1 VRELIQAK
9 HADVVDGVA
18 RYAFTELDPARLL
31 TEENVGSGL
40 AGLDLDG
47 DVLREAFRGPIRA
60 ELKQL
65 KASYRDQFAHVLDH
79 LDPAVADDVDRRDA
93 YVDDDLF
100 LVDYEGDRLE
110 ALREDLG
117 AHFDRVVEAFEPVM
131 AIEPHTVVD
140 ADEATVDH
148 FWELVAEVY
157 TEEEARN
164 ALDALAGHPDVIVP
178 YEDGLAIEI
187 DLRDTPAPID
197 ALDYTAEAM
206 RVVQEGVH
214 HHRDVQATELAK
226 AYG

>member
-1 VRELIQAK
+1 MRELIQAK
-9 HADVVDGVA
+9 HADVVDAVA
-18 RYAFTELDPARLL
+18 RYAFAELDPAALL

-40 AGLDLDG
+40 AGLDIDG
-47 DVLREAFRGPIRA
+47 DVLREAFRDPIRA
-60 ELKQL
+60 ELKRL

-79 LDPAVADDVDRRDA
+79 LDPTVDDDVDHRTA

-100 LVDYEGDRLE
+100 LAEYHGDRID

-117 AHFDRVVEAFEPVM
+117 AHFDRVVAAFEPVM

-148 FWELVAEVY
+148 FWELVADVY

-178 YEDGLAIEI
+178 YRDGIRIAV

-197 ALDYTAEAM
+197 ALDYTAEAT
-206 RVVQEGVH
+206 RVLEEGVH
-214 HHRDVQATELAK
+214 HHRDVQATELAE
-226 AYG
+226 AYA